1 MLPSGHIPAP
11 AMRTPLTLLLATLTT
26 ALATAASLVSVE
38 VLNPTERAFR
48 ISYETDAVTGAKRI
62 FEVQLRDD
70 NTASFELNL
79 PGRTEL
85 LMRYD
90 GVEIPLFIGPDDELS
105 LTLDAADGIESV
117 RFGGTAAA
125 DNEFLT
131 AFAKT
136 FPTQGNAERG
146 GGFLPFVVDK
156 GVLAEAAIGDASVF
170 KAYIDEDLR
179 RRLDLINA
187 YEGRVNKRLLAGYRE
202 RARYG
207 AEVSKIAFLLQ
218 NQQTVGREDLN
229 RMKSA
234 LGVYGLPASQ
244 DPRKLQNDDFKNYLR
259 AYAQYLILP
268 NRGAH
273 DEATGEALFAAI
285 KDRIG
290 RPWRHYLQSELLV
303 NAFDYLGNPDF
314 GLDRYTVMK
323 RDGVQEVYRKR
334 VEDAYGAVLNLDA
347 GDLAPNIGMYDLD
360 GRPMSLTDLGG
371 KVLYVS
377 FWASWCKPCI
387 SNFKK
392 YDGIRSQLE
401 QRGVVLL
408 NVDIDEDEYDW
419 KKAVKTYTPRGMN
432 VRGTHLPD
440 LKRAYNLVTI
450 PAYAIIDRHGRIAV
464 LPDGEN
470 RDLLAA
476 FDQIL
481 AQ

>member
-1 MLPSGHIPAP
+1 MKAL
-11 AMRTPLTLLLATLTT
+11 LTLLFAI
-26 ALATAASLVSVE
+26 AASAAFAAASLVSVE
-38 VLNPTERAFR
+38 VINPTERAFR
-48 ISYETDAVTGAKRI
+48 ISYETDAVTGKKRI
-62 FEVQLRDD
+62 FQVQLRDD

-85 LMRYD
+85 LMRYG
-90 GVEIPLFIGPDDELS
+90 GVEIPLFIGPNDQLS
-105 LTLDAADGIESV
+105 LTLDASDGLESL

-125 DNEFLT
+125 NNEFLT

-156 GVLAEAAIGDASVF
+156 GVLAEAAIGDAALF
-170 KAYIDEDLR
+170 KAYVEDDLAR
-179 RRLDLINA
+179 RISLINE
-187 YEGRVNKRLLAGYRE
+187 YEGRVDRDLLAGYRE
-202 RARYG
+202 RARYD
-207 AEVSKIAFLLQ
+207 AEVNKIAFLLQ

-229 RMKSA
+229 RMKST
-234 LGVYGLPASQ
+234 LGVQGLPKSQ
-244 DPRKLQNDDFKNYLR
+244 DPRKLQNDDYKNYLR

-273 DEATGEALFAAI
+273 DETTGDALFTAI
-285 KDRIG
+285 KTNVD

-334 VEDAYGAVLNLDA
+334 VEEAYGAVLNLDA
-347 GDLAPNIGMYDLD
+347 GDLAPNIGMYNLE
-360 GRPMSLTDLGG
+360 GQPLSLTDLSG

-387 SNFKK
+387 ANFKK
-392 YDGIRSQLE
+392 YDGIRAQL
-401 QRGVVLL
+401 QKKGVVLL
-408 NVDIDEDEYDW
+408 NVDIDEDEFDW
-419 KKAVKTYTPRGMN
+419 KKAVDSYTPRGMN
-432 VRGTHLPD
+432 VRGTHLED

-450 PAYAIIDRHGRIAV
+450 PAYAIIDKHGRIAV

-476 FDQIL
+476 FDQII